1 MDREHDLLEIAEL
14 TYDDAGLIPAVIQDR
29 ETGDVLMVA
38 YMNAESVAKTLE
50 TGKTWFWSRSRQ
62 TYWMK
67 GESSGHI
74 QDVHEVR
81 YDCDAD
87 CLLVT
92 VTQHGPGACHTNER
106 SCFYRR
112 LYPEP
117 ASLAGGSGSDA
128 PAAAEGP
135 TTRLGDVLDD
145 LYAVLESRKAEM
157 PEGSYTAKLLGGP
170 LDSLLKKIAEESGEV
185 IMAAKDADRDHLRYE
200 IGDLVY
206 HLLVVMVREGLLPS
220 DLAAELDG
228 RRKG

>member
-1 MDREHDLLEIAEL
+1 MDREHDLLGIEDL
-14 TYDDAGLIPAVIQDR
+14 KYDEAGLIPAVIQDR

-38 YMNAESVAKTLE
+38 YMNAESVTKTLE

-62 TYWMK
+62 KYWMK
-67 GESSGHI
+67 GESSGHV

-112 LYPEP
+112 LYPQP
-117 ASLAGGSGSDA
+117 ASLAGGAGEVVDA
-128 PAAAEGP
+128 APP
-135 TTRLGDVLDD
+135 LGAVLDE
-145 LYAVLESRKAEM
+145 LYAVLESRKAEL
-157 PEGSYTAKLLGGP
+157 PEGSYTAKLLAGP

-206 HLLVVMVREGLLPS
+206 HLLVVMVREGLSPS